1 MARGYRPHV
10 QPKGVSSAAAG
21 SKADTL
27 IDIADVK
34 HQAEDF
40 FEKHRMVILGGLGG
54 IVLIIGGWLAYKFL
68 YQEPKNKEALEQMY
82 QAEFLFEKDSFELA
96 LNNPGG
102 GFAGFAEIAENYGST
117 AAGNLAKYY
126 AGVCCLNLKK
136 YEEAKT
142 YFEDYSASGNIM
154 PLLKYGLLGDVHAE
168 LNDFSKAID
177 FYRKASNTNENELLT
192 AVYLKK
198 LGVLLEK
205 QGDKAG
211 ALAAY
216 KTIQDKYP
224 NSPDGNG
231 IDKFILPLE

>member
-1 MARGYRPHV
+1 MARGFRPHV
-10 QPKGVSSAAAG
+10 QPKNVKTASS
-21 SKADTL
+21 KDDTL
-27 IDIADVK
+27 INIGDVK

-40 FEKHRMVILGGLGG
+40 FEKHRMVILGILGG
-54 IVLIIGGWLAYKFL
+54 LVLIVGGWLLFKYM

-102 GFAGFAEIAENYGST
+102 GFAGFSEIAENYGST

-126 AGVCCLNLKK
+126 AGICCLNLKRF
-136 YEEAKT
+136 EEAKT
-142 YFEDYSASGNIM
+142 YFEDFNASGNIM
-154 PLLKYGLLGDVHAE
+154 PILKYGMLGDVHAE
-168 LNDFSKAID
+168 LNDFSTALDLYK
-177 FYRKASNTNENELLT
+177 KASKVNENELLT

-216 KTIQDKYP
+216 KTIQEKYP
-224 NSPDGNG
+224 DSPDGNG
-231 IDKFILPLE
+231 IDKFILPVE